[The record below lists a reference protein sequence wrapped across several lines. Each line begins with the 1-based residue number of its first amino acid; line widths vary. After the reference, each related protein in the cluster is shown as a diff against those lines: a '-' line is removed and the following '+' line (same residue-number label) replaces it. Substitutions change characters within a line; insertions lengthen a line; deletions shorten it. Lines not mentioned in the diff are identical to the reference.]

1 MNMFLQICGIA
12 GAARRR
18 ALLIWYAA
26 ETVRSAIAP
35 LASEGT
41 RPADR
46 MEALR
51 LRLSL
56 KGLDPPDDGG
66 LQVGNIV
73 WTVWT

>member
-1 MNMFLQICGIA
+1 MTVFLQICGIV
-12 GAARRR
+12 GAARRK

-56 KGLDPPDDGG
+56 KGLELPDDGG
-66 LQVGNIV
+66 LQVGHIG
-73 WTVWT
+73 WIGPG